1 MAAIIQRENKRP
13 LSLDEKVECYL
24 NCRLTPEE
32 IDKLWVELILYDYLS
47 YLKCM
52 ANLKMLKFGNETS

>member
-24 NCRLTPEE
+24 NCRLTQEE
-32 IDKLWVELILYDYLS
+32 IDKLWVVFIL
-47 YLKCM
+47 
-52 ANLKMLKFGNETS
+52 